1 MTRANLTAELDARAE
16 PSFYAESRACDK
28 PGYRYRDYDSRP
40 GTLAGGA
47 RLTLFWIGSVNRCRP
62 GGDGLRTL
70 DSAPVVARL
79 RALLRGETAAG
90 LARHPPDVV
99 VFNSGM
105 HDLSWHDPAR
115 GAGGGRAPRFRL
127 SEYTER
133 LQHAFALLS
142 ARPPLAA
149 L

>member
-1 MTRANLTAELDARAE
+1 MSQDAEGVEQFLVVV
-16 PSFYAESRACDK
+16 
-28 PGYRYRDYDSRP
+28 
-40 GTLAGGA
+40 AGGA
-47 RLTLFWIGSVNRCRP
+47 RLTLFWIGSVKRCRP

-133 LQHAFALLS
+133 LQHAFALL
-142 ARPPLAA
+142 
-149 L
+149 